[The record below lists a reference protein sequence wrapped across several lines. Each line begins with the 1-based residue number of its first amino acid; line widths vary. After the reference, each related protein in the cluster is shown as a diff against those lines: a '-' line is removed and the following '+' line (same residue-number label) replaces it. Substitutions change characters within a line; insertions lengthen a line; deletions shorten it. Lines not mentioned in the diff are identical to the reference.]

1 MKKFFKILAILV
13 VLSVVALVAA
23 FFVVKSKFPPEKIQ
37 ALVEKEASDILKRE
51 VKVGGAGFSLLPLG
65 VQLKD
70 LKIANN
76 PGNGF
81 SKDPLVD
88 LPLAL
93 VKIDIAK
100 LLLFQVAID
109 KISLEN
115 LTLLYEVMPDGRT
128 SIDGLGGE
136 PDTTATAKKD
146 TAKLDLSKI
155 ELPGSFAL
163 NSFEIK
169 NAKVIFNDRSQKRKI
184 ILGSINLNTSLSLN
198 QTLEN
203 IKTSTALTL
212 KEISME
218 DAGLGVRK
226 GGISVFLNA
235 NVNANAR
242 VQHLDIQNF
251 SAGLQSIKVNASG
264 TVNRFMEDVKVVDLK
279 VETNQINLAELIK
292 EIPAGINPEISK
304 VSASGTASFN
314 AAVKGAIIP
323 DKIPPVSGNLV
334 LSNIAVS
341 HSDLPAGVS
350 SMTGNIAFTEN
361 TVSIKPF
368 AFQLAGQ
375 PTSVLLE
382 ASNLLSPQPS
392 LDNLSVNAKL
402 DLGALFALANKLV
415 SIQEIST
422 LAGKIDATL
431 GAKGI
436 LDPAHP
442 EKLSVNGNANLQNIV
457 AKTPLIPDA
466 VSVNGAVKFSNTEI
480 SVEPAV
486 QIGKS
491 DVKVKA
497 VVTDYLAM
505 VMPRLAV
512 GKKTNVNV
520 NVSSA
525 NLELDRLLPPGD
537 PNAPVEE
544 SVPMEIYP
552 ELPDVVANV
561 TVNLASTVFRY
572 LTLSDFNL
580 GINFANN
587 KANVISKGRLY
598 AGGFN
603 TNVAVDLSNRKS
615 ANVKLV
621 LNVDK
626 VEANDFISNGRKNIS
641 GESEIAKQ
649 IQNLDNTIFGKFS
662 MKLDVS
668 TKGLPQNFV
677 DNLDGPV
684 SVQITNGSLR
694 GSKILGS
701 VGEGLSKF
709 EIAGKKVL
717 NPPVNDK
724 GDMSFDDLKAEF
736 EAKNGQLLVKD
747 FDINAKSLGLLAFTG
762 AVGFN
767 GDLKL
772 NLQNTLSQSISA
784 NLNNLT
790 KASPV
795 SLYQKDS
802 KGNAIL
808 FFNIGGT
815 FASPKVTLDASKN
828 SNPIGELK
836 DMATAKLNEVK
847 DKAVAKLNEEKA
859 KLEAKKKELEDK
871 AKAEADRVKAEA
883 EAKKREME
891 AKAKAEADAQ
901 KAKATEAATNKA
913 KDALKGFKR

>member
-1 MKKFFKILAILV
+1 MKKLLKILAVLV
-13 VLSVVALVAA
+13 VLFVVAIIAA

-37 ALVEKEASDILKRE
+37 ALVEEQVTDILKRE
-51 VKVGGAGFSLLPLG
+51 TKVGGAGFSLVPLG
-65 VQLKD
+65 VQIKD

-81 SKDPLVD
+81 SKEPLVE
-88 LPLAL
+88 LPLAM
-93 VKIDIAK
+93 VKIDLTK

-109 KISLEN
+109 KISIEN

-136 PDTTATAKKD
+136 PDTTAKKD

-184 ILGSINLNTSLSLN
+184 ILGSINLNTSLSLDK
-198 QTLEN
+198 TLEN
-203 IKTSTALTL
+203 IKTSTDLTL

-218 DAGLGVRK
+218 DAGAGLRK
-226 GGISVFLNA
+226 GGISVLLNTG
-235 NVNANAR
+235 VNANLR
-242 VQHLDIQNF
+242 LQHLDIQNF
-251 SAGLQSIKVNASG
+251 AVGLQSIKISASG
-264 TVNRFMEDVKVVDLK
+264 TLDRFMEDTKVVDLK
-279 VETNQINLAELIK
+279 VESNQINLAELIK
-292 EIPAGINPEISK
+292 EIPAGINPEIPK
-304 VSASGTASFN
+304 VSASGTIAFN
-314 AAVKGAIIP
+314 TAVKGAIIP
-323 DKIPPVSGNLV
+323 NKLPPINGNLI
-334 LSNIAVS
+334 LNNIAVG
-341 HSDLPAGVS
+341 HSDLPAGIGS
-350 SMTGNIAFTEN
+350 LTGNIAFTEN
-361 TVSIKPF
+361 SVSIKPF
-368 AFQLAGQ
+368 SFQLAGQ
-375 PTSVLLE
+375 TTSILLE

-392 LDNLSVNAKL
+392 LNDLSVNAKL
-402 DLGALFALANKLV
+402 DLGVLFALANKLV
-415 SIQEIST
+415 SIQDISS
-422 LAGKIDATL
+422 LAGKIEATI

-442 EKLSVNGNANLQNIV
+442 EKLSVNGNVNLQNIV
-457 AKTPLIPDA
+457 AQTPSIPDA
-466 VSVNGAVKFSNTEI
+466 VSVSGAVKFSNTEI
-480 SVEPAV
+480 SVEPSV

-497 VVTDYLAM
+497 SVTDYLAM
-505 VMPRLAV
+505 VMPRLAA

-525 NLELDRLLPPGD
+525 NLELDRLLPPSD
-537 PNAPVEE
+537 ATKPPPADE
-544 SVPMEIYP
+544 VPMEIYP
-552 ELPDVVANV
+552 ELPDIVANV
-561 TVNLASTVFRY
+561 NVNLANTVFRY
-572 LTLSDFNL
+572 LTLSDFSL
-580 GINFANN
+580 GINFANS
-587 KANVISKGRLY
+587 KANVTGKGRLY
-598 AGGFN
+598 EGGFN

-615 ANVKLV
+615 ANVKLA

-649 IQNLDNTIFGKFS
+649 IQSLDNTVFGKLS
-662 MKLDVS
+662 MKIDVS

-677 DNLDGPV
+677 DNLNGPIF
-684 SVQITNGSLR
+684 VQIANGSLK
-694 GSKILGS
+694 GSKILGN

-717 NPPVNDK
+717 NPPVNSK
-724 GDMSFDDLKAEF
+724 GDMGFDELKAEF
-736 EAKNGQLLVKD
+736 EAKNGQLLVKN
-747 FDINAKSLGLLAFTG
+747 FDINAKALGLLAFTG

-772 NLQNTLSQSISA
+772 NLQNTLSQSISS

-808 FFNIGGT
+808 FFNIVGT
-815 FASPKVTLDASKN
+815 FADPKVTLDANKN
-828 SNPIGELK
+828 ANPISELK
-836 DMATAKLNEVK
+836 DMATAKLNEAK

-883 EAKKREME
+883 EAKKKEAE

-901 KAKATEAATNKA
+901 KAKATDAATNKA
-913 KDALKGFKR
+913 KDALKGFRK